1 MYLNEAKKIMKKVEN
16 GYDAVAKEWNASRFS
31 ARANQIKIAK
41 QIKNGDR
48 VLDVGCGNGVFYPV
62 LADKSIN
69 YVGMDISKKLLALA
83 RKKALKNKGKTKAKF
98 IKGSITKLLFK
109 DNQFDWVC
117 AFAVMHHIPSDE
129 LRLRSAREIWRVLK
143 PGGRAVITV
152 WNMFSDWA
160 EKKFNI
166 NEQLKNNQSGLDK
179 GDVIIPWKGTVGKVI
194 HRYMHAFTK
203 NELSKLFK
211 DAGFKKVTAYYAIKE
226 TGVKSQ
232 SVKEGKDLVL
242 MAEKAGGGNVIF

>member
-1 MYLNEAKKIMKKVEN
+1 MHLNEAKKIMKKVEN
-16 GYDAVAKEWNASRFS
+16 DYDAVAKEWDISRFF
-31 ARANQIKIAK
+31 ARANQIKIAR
-41 QIKNGDR
+41 QIKNGNS

-83 RKKALKNKGKTKAKF
+83 RKKALKNKGKAKARF
-98 IKGSITKLLFK
+98 VKGSITKLPFK
-109 DNQFDWVC
+109 NNQFDWVC
-117 AFAVMHHIPSDE
+117 VFAVMHHIPSEE
-129 LRLRSAREIWRVLK
+129 LRLRSAQEIWRVLK
-143 PGGRAVITV
+143 PGGRVAVTV

-166 NEQLKNNQSGLDK
+166 SEQLKNNQKGFDK

-194 HRYMHAFTK
+194 YRYMRAFTK
-203 NELSKLFK
+203 SELSKLFK

-226 TGVKSQ
+226 TGIKSQ
-232 SVKEGKDLVL
+232 SAKDGKDLVL
-242 MAEKAGGGNVIF
+242 MAEKQAEAM